1 MTDTV
6 GSMATYVIDD
16 PVQSDFL
23 CCLRQCLARSVL
35 YVRLGAAGYA
45 VYVKVPATLSRSL

>member
-1 MTDTV
+1 
-6 GSMATYVIDD
+6 MATYVIDD

-45 VYVKVPATLSRSL
+45 VYVKVSATLSRSL